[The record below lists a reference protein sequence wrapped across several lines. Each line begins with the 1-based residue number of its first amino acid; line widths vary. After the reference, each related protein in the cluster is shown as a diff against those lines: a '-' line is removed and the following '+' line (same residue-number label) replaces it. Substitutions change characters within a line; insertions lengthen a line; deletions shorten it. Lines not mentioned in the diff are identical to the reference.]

1 LFKIKPIFVIDSKTI
16 NFVDMKS
23 IIIPSTEEINK
34 SYVTINK
41 DGNDFIVPLRNL
53 LGNSTQ
59 PLYVYKAII
68 NQESINPPIAE
79 VLVNTFPT
87 GNFVYNA
94 EGIYR
99 LDLGVDLTSLNVT
112 TISQTLYSTISGDIF
127 YVFDNGVSLSQYRIE
142 TIDSSFNP
150 ANDLLRNYTLIIE
163 AYAPL

>member
-1 LFKIKPIFVIDSKTI
+1 MFKIKPIFVIDSKTI

-68 NQESINPPIAE
+68 NQESINPPTAT
-79 VLVNTFPT
+79 VLINTFPT
-87 GNFVYNA
+87 GLWIYNA
-94 EGIYR
+94 DGTYR

-112 TISQTLYSTISGDIF
+112 TIYETLYSPTSGDIY
-127 YVFDNGVSLSQYRIE
+127 YVYSTGISLSEYRIN
-142 TIDSSFNP
+142 TINSSFSP
-150 ANDLLRNYTLIIE
+150 TDDLLRNYTLIIE